1 MELEF
6 VNVTYKENV
15 RTPLE
20 KTYINNF
27 SYKFSEG
34 KVYSI
39 IGSTTSGKEKLPLLI
54 NAVNKPYAGIIKIG
68 EFINDG
74 KYIKNINKLRMNVG
88 YIKENP
94 NEFLFNKRV
103 IDELNFGIKYFKY
116 KLNKQSIRIQEA
128 LTLVGLTEDYLYKE
142 VNSLSL
148 NEKKRLSIAS
158 SLIFNPSI
166 IVLEEPIMFLTY
178 KDKEKL
184 IKLIHLLKTKYKKTI
199 IIITKDTNLPYEV
212 SDEVLLFSD
221 GELVESG
228 GKELLT
234 QDKLINKIKCDIP
247 EIGKFINVSNKMNA
261 NLTYTSN
268 ILDLIKEVYRNA
280 K

>member
-54 NAVNKPYAGIIKIG
+54 NAVNKPYTGIIKIG

-74 KYIKNINKLRMNVG
+74 KYIKNINKIRMNVG

-184 IKLIHLLKTKYKKTI
+184 IKLIHILKTKYKKTI

-212 SDEVLLFSD
+212 LDEVLLFSD

-234 QDKLINKIKCDIP
+234 QDKLISKIKCDIP
-247 EIGKFINVSNKMNA
+247 EIVKFINVSNKMNA

>member
-54 NAVNKPYAGIIKIG
+54 NAVNKPYTGIIKIG

-148 NEKKRLSIAS
+148 NEKKSLSIAS

-184 IKLIHLLKTKYKKTI
+184 IKLIHILKTKYKKTI

-234 QDKLINKIKCDIP
+234 QDKLISKIKCDIP
-247 EIGKFINVSNKMNA
+247 EIVKFINVSNKMNA

>member
-54 NAVNKPYAGIIKIG
+54 NAVNKPYAGVIKIG

-184 IKLIHLLKTKYKKTI
+184 IKLIHTLKTKYKKTI

-221 GELVESG
+221 GELVGCG

-247 EIGKFINVSNKMNA
+247 EIVKFINVSNKMNA

>member
-39 IGSTTSGKEKLPLLI
+39 IGATTSGKEKLPLLI
-54 NAVNKPYAGIIKIG
+54 NAVNKPYTGIIKIG

-128 LTLVGLTEDYLYKE
+128 LTLVGLTEDYLYKD

-184 IKLIHLLKTKYKKTI
+184 IKLIHTLKTKYKKTI

-221 GELVESG
+221 GELVGCG

-247 EIGKFINVSNKMNA
+247 EIVKFINVSNKMNA

>member
-1 MELEF
+1 MEIEF

-54 NAVNKPYAGIIKIG
+54 NAVNKPYTGIIKIG

-184 IKLIHLLKTKYKKTI
+184 IKLIHTLKTKYKKTI

-221 GELVESG
+221 DELVESG

-247 EIGKFINVSNKMNA
+247 EIIKFINVSNKMNA

>member
-54 NAVNKPYAGIIKIG
+54 NAVNKPYTGIIKIG

-166 IVLEEPIMFLTY
+166 IVLEELIMFLTY

-184 IKLIHLLKTKYKKTI
+184 IKLIHTLKTKYKKTI

-212 SDEVLLFSD
+212 SDEVLLFGD

-247 EIGKFINVSNKMNA
+247 EIVKFINVSNKMNA

>member
-54 NAVNKPYAGIIKIG
+54 NAVNKPYTGIIKIG

-184 IKLIHLLKTKYKKTI
+184 IKLIHTLKTKYKKTI

-212 SDEVLLFSD
+212 SDEVLLLSD
-221 GELVESG
+221 GELVGCG

-234 QDKLINKIKCDIP
+234 QDKLISKIKCDIP
-247 EIGKFINVSNKMNA
+247 EIVKFINVSNKMNA

>member
-54 NAVNKPYAGIIKIG
+54 NAVNKPYTGIIKIG

-184 IKLIHLLKTKYKKTI
+184 IKLIHTLKTKYKKTI

-212 SDEVLLFSD
+212 SDEVLLFSAS
-221 GELVESG
+221 ELVESG

-234 QDKLINKIKCDIP
+234 QDKLISKIKCDIP
-247 EIGKFINVSNKMNA
+247 EIVKFINVSNKMNA

>member
-39 IGSTTSGKEKLPLLI
+39 IGSTTSGKEKLSLLI
-54 NAVNKPYAGIIKIG
+54 NAVNKPYTGIIKIG

-94 NEFLFNKRV
+94 NEFLFNK
-103 IDELNFGIKYFKY
+103 I
-116 KLNKQSIRIQEA
+116 
-128 LTLVGLTEDYLYKE
+128 
-142 VNSLSL
+142 
-148 NEKKRLSIAS
+148 
-158 SLIFNPSI
+158 
-166 IVLEEPIMFLTY
+166 
-178 KDKEKL
+178 
-184 IKLIHLLKTKYKKTI
+184 LL
-199 IIITKDTNLPYEV
+199 D
-212 SDEVLLFSD
+212 
-221 GELVESG
+221 
-228 GKELLT
+228 
-234 QDKLINKIKCDIP
+234 
-247 EIGKFINVSNKMNA
+247 
-261 NLTYTSN
+261 
-268 ILDLIKEVYRNA
+268 
-280 K
+280 

>member
-1 MELEF
+1 MELVF
-6 VNVTYKENV
+6 VNVTYIENV

-184 IKLIHLLKTKYKKTI
+184 IKLIHTLKTKYKKTI

-247 EIGKFINVSNKMNA
+247 EIVKFINVSNKMNA

>member
-142 VNSLSL
+142 VNSLSF

-184 IKLIHLLKTKYKKTI
+184 IKLIHTLKTKYKKTI

-247 EIGKFINVSNKMNA
+247 EIVKFINVSNKMNA

>member
-184 IKLIHLLKTKYKKTI
+184 IKLIHTLKTKYKKTI

-221 GELVESG
+221 GELVGCG

-247 EIGKFINVSNKMNA
+247 EIVKFINVSNKMNA

>member
-1 MELEF
+1 MEIEF

-20 KTYINNF
+20 KTYLKNF

-39 IGSTTSGKEKLPLLI
+39 IGTSLSGKDKLPLLI
-54 NAVNKPYAGIIKIG
+54 NAVNKPYTGIIKIG
-68 EFINDG
+68 DFVNDG
-74 KYIKNINKLRMNVG
+74 RYIKNINRLRMNVG

-94 NEFLFNKRV
+94 NDFLFNKRV
-103 IDELNFGIKYFKY
+103 IDELDFGIKYFKY
-116 KLNKQSIRIQEA
+116 KLNKQSIRIKEA
-128 LTLVGLTEDYLYKE
+128 LTLVGLTEDYLNKE
-142 VNSLSL
+142 VSSLSL

-166 IVLEEPIMFLTY
+166 IILEEPTMFLTY

-184 IKLIHLLKTKYKKTI
+184 VKLIHLLKTKYNKTI

-212 SDEVLLFSD
+212 SDEVVLIKD
-221 GELVESG
+221 GSIVKYG
-228 GKELLT
+228 TKEILT
-234 QDKLINKIKCDIP
+234 QDKLINSIGSSVP
-247 EIGKFINVSNKMNA
+247 EIVKFINISNTMNA
-261 NLTYTSN
+261 NLTYTNN

>member
-1 MELEF
+1 MEIEF

-20 KTYINNF
+20 KTYLKNF

-39 IGSTTSGKEKLPLLI
+39 IGTSLSGKDKLPLLI
-54 NAVNKPYAGIIKIG
+54 NAVNKPYTGIIKIG
-68 EFINDG
+68 DFVNDG
-74 KYIKNINKLRMNVG
+74 RYIKNINRLRMNVG

-94 NEFLFNKRV
+94 NDFLFNKRV

-116 KLNKQSIRIQEA
+116 KLNKQSIRIKEA
-128 LTLVGLTEDYLYKE
+128 LTLVGLTEDYLNKE
-142 VNSLSL
+142 VSSLSL

-166 IVLEEPIMFLTY
+166 IILEEPTMFLTY
-178 KDKEKL
+178 KDKERL
-184 IKLIHLLKTKYKKTI
+184 VKLIHLLKTKYKKTI

-212 SDEVLLFSD
+212 SDEVVLIKD
-221 GELVESG
+221 GSIVKYG
-228 GKELLT
+228 TKEMLT
-234 QDKLINKIKCDIP
+234 QDKLISSIGSSVP
-247 EIGKFINVSNKMNA
+247 EIVKFINISNTMYA
-261 NLTYTSN
+261 NLTYTNN

>member
-54 NAVNKPYAGIIKIG
+54 NAVNKPYTGIIKIG

-184 IKLIHLLKTKYKKTI
+184 IKLIHTLKTKYKKTI

-212 SDEVLLFSD
+212 SDEVLLFSA

-228 GKELLT
+228 SKELLT
-234 QDKLINKIKCDIP
+234 QDKLISKIKCDIP
-247 EIGKFINVSNKMNA
+247 EIVKFINVSNKMNA

>member
-1 MELEF
+1 MEIEF

-20 KTYINNF
+20 KTYLKNF

-54 NAVNKPYAGIIKIG
+54 NAVNKPYTGIIKIG
-68 EFINDG
+68 DFVNDG
-74 KYIKNINKLRMNVG
+74 RYIKNINRLRMNVG

-94 NEFLFNKRV
+94 NDFLFNKRV

-116 KLNKQSIRIQEA
+116 KLNKQSIRIKEA
-128 LTLVGLTEDYLYKE
+128 LTLVGLTEDYLNKE
-142 VNSLSL
+142 VSSLSL

-166 IVLEEPIMFLTY
+166 IILEEPTMFLTY
-178 KDKEKL
+178 KDKERL
-184 IKLIHLLKTKYKKTI
+184 VKLIHLLKTKYKKTI

-212 SDEVLLFSD
+212 SDEVVLIKD
-221 GELVESG
+221 GSIVKYG
-228 GKELLT
+228 TKEMLT
-234 QDKLINKIKCDIP
+234 QDKLISSIGSSVP
-247 EIGKFINVSNKMNA
+247 EIVKFINISNTMYA
-261 NLTYTSN
+261 NLTYTNN

>member
-39 IGSTTSGKEKLPLLI
+39 IGSTISGKEKLPLLI
-54 NAVNKPYAGIIKIG
+54 NAVNKPYTGIIKIG

-184 IKLIHLLKTKYKKTI
+184 IKLIHILKTKYKKTI

-234 QDKLINKIKCDIP
+234 QDKLISKIKCDIP
-247 EIGKFINVSNKMNA
+247 EIVKFINVSNKMNA

>member
-20 KTYINNF
+20 KTHINNF

-54 NAVNKPYAGIIKIG
+54 NAVNKPYTGIIKIG

-184 IKLIHLLKTKYKKTI
+184 IKLIHILKTKYKKTI
-199 IIITKDTNLPYEV
+199 IIITKDTNLSYEV

-234 QDKLINKIKCDIP
+234 QDKLISKIKCDIP
-247 EIGKFINVSNKMNA
+247 EIVKFINVSNKMNA

>member
-1 MELEF
+1 MEIEF

-20 KTYINNF
+20 KTYLKNF

-39 IGSTTSGKEKLPLLI
+39 IGTSLSGKDKLPLLI
-54 NAVNKPYAGIIKIG
+54 NAVNKPYTGIIKIG
-68 EFINDG
+68 DFVNDG
-74 KYIKNINKLRMNVG
+74 RYIKNINRLRMNVG

-94 NEFLFNKRV
+94 NDFLFNKRV

-116 KLNKQSIRIQEA
+116 KLNKQSIRIKEA
-128 LTLVGLTEDYLYKE
+128 LTLVGLTEDYLNKE
-142 VNSLSL
+142 VSSLSL

-166 IVLEEPIMFLTY
+166 IILEEPTMFLTY

-184 IKLIHLLKTKYKKTI
+184 VKLIHLLKTKYKKTI

-212 SDEVLLFSD
+212 SDEVVLIKD
-221 GELVESG
+221 GNIVKYG
-228 GKELLT
+228 TKEILT
-234 QDKLINKIKCDIP
+234 QDKLINSIGSSVP
-247 EIGKFINVSNKMNA
+247 EIVKFINISNTMNA
-261 NLTYTSN
+261 NLTYTNN

>member
-54 NAVNKPYAGIIKIG
+54 NAVNKPYTGIIKIG

-184 IKLIHLLKTKYKKTI
+184 IKLIHILKTKYKKTI

-234 QDKLINKIKCDIP
+234 QDKLISKIKCDIP
-247 EIGKFINVSNKMNA
+247 EIVNFINVSNKMNT

>member
-54 NAVNKPYAGIIKIG
+54 NAVNKPYTGIIKIG

-184 IKLIHLLKTKYKKTI
+184 IKLIHTLKTKYKKTI

-212 SDEVLLFSD
+212 SDD

-234 QDKLINKIKCDIP
+234 QDKLISKIKCDIP
-247 EIGKFINVSNKMNA
+247 EIVKFINVSNKMNA

>member
-184 IKLIHLLKTKYKKTI
+184 IKLIHTLKTKYKKTI

-212 SDEVLLFSD
+212 SDEVLLLSD
-221 GELVESG
+221 GELVGCG

-234 QDKLINKIKCDIP
+234 QDKLISKIKCDIP
-247 EIGKFINVSNKMNA
+247 EIVKFINVSNKMNA

>member
-178 KDKEKL
+178 KYKEKL
-184 IKLIHLLKTKYKKTI
+184 IKLIHTLKTKYKKTI

-247 EIGKFINVSNKMNA
+247 EIVKFINVSNKMNA

>member
-1 MELEF
+1 MEIEF

-20 KTYINNF
+20 KTYLKNF

-39 IGSTTSGKEKLPLLI
+39 IGTSLSGKDKLPLLI
-54 NAVNKPYAGIIKIG
+54 NAVNKPYTGIIKIG
-68 EFINDG
+68 DFVNDG
-74 KYIKNINKLRMNVG
+74 RYIKNINRLRMNVG

-94 NEFLFNKRV
+94 NDFLFNKRV
-103 IDELNFGIKYFKY
+103 IDELDFGIKYFKY
-116 KLNKQSIRIQEA
+116 KLNKQSIRIKEA
-128 LTLVGLTEDYLYKE
+128 LTLVGLTEDYLNKE
-142 VNSLSL
+142 VSSLSL

-166 IVLEEPIMFLTY
+166 IILEEPTMFLTY

-184 IKLIHLLKTKYKKTI
+184 VKLIHLLKTKYKKTI

-212 SDEVLLFSD
+212 SDEVVLIKD
-221 GELVESG
+221 GSIVKYG
-228 GKELLT
+228 TKEILT
-234 QDKLINKIKCDIP
+234 QDKLISSIGSSVP
-247 EIGKFINVSNKMNA
+247 EIVKFINISNTMNA
-261 NLTYTSN
+261 NLTYTNN

>member
-54 NAVNKPYAGIIKIG
+54 NAVNKPYTGIIKIG

-184 IKLIHLLKTKYKKTI
+184 IKLIHILKTKYKKTI

-221 GELVESG
+221 GELVGSG

-234 QDKLINKIKCDIP
+234 QDKLISKIKCDIP
-247 EIGKFINVSNKMNA
+247 EIVKFINVSNKMNA